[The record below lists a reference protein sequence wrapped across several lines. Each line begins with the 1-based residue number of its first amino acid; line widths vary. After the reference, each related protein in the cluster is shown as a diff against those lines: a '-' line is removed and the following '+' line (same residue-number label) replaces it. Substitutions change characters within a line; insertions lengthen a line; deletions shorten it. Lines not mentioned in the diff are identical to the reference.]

1 MGYGF
6 FWFGDPLGVRLVLN
20 MQSVGG
26 DTEGSGWQGNCT
38 IFLLDQALSVETSL
52 GKALLFADSQ

>member
-26 DTEGSGWQGNCT
+26 DTHKGNEGCGWQGNCT
-38 IFLLDQALSVETSL
+38 VFPLDQALGVEIAL
-52 GKALLFADSQ
+52 GKA